1 MVDRI
6 GQQFGNYQL
15 IRPLG
20 RGGFAEVYL
29 GKHVYLKSL
38 AAIKLLPAFMKSE
51 DVEDFLAEAQILA
64 RLTHPHIVR
73 VLDFALVEDTP
84 FLVMDY
90 APHGTLRERH
100 PKGARLSLETVISY
114 VKQIAP
120 ALQYAHEQKL
130 IHRDVKPENMLLG
143 GNDDVLLS
151 DFGIAAIIRTTG
163 SLTTERVAGTLPY
176 MAPEQLSGK
185 LNRACDQYALGVV
198 VYEWLS
204 GERPFQGSQVE
215 IISQHLSTLP
225 PPLRAKVP
233 LISPGIEQVVMKA
246 LAKEPGQRFPSVQDF
261 AAALERASQ
270 MPEQIGPVYLTNQS
284 SHSAVTEV
292 SSNPPPHQA
301 KPTPFLG
308 VSPQPLTGSDT
319 KLVSIK
325 QRKGLS
331 RGKIA
336 LLVSLILIVISG
348 SLGLFYSFL
357 SKSIVPPSSTPTAT
371 SSLYITPT
379 PDPPSAASSDYAMF
393 GYNPQHTHF
402 NPSETVLSPSNVSGL
417 VQDWIGNTGYSIYSS
432 PTITNGVVYVG
443 SEDGELYAFDV
454 ATHKRFWPPTFTG
467 GAIYSS
473 PAIAKGVVYVGSANH
488 KLYAFNASTGQP
500 FWQAPAITGGEI
512 KSSPVIAKGVVYIGS
527 YDSHL
532 YAFDASTGQPFWST
546 PASTRGVI
554 ESSPAVA
561 NGVVYVGSDD
571 GNLYAFDANNGS
583 QLWYATTGNFM
594 VSSPAVADDIVYVG
608 SADHN
613 FYAFSASGCGKP
625 FCSALW
631 HYTTGNRI
639 LSSPA
644 IANGVVYV
652 GSDDYK
658 LYAFDAHN
666 GTVLWTSN
674 PAGDSFFSSPV
685 VANGVVYIGSFDN
698 DLYAFNASGCGKP
711 SCSAL
716 WHYTTGNRIFSSPA
730 IANGVVYVGSYDKKL
745 YAFHLPRTTP

>member
-100 PKGARLSLETVISY
+100 PKGARLSLETDIAY
-114 VKQIAP
+114 GKQIAP
-120 ALQYAHEQKL
+120 TLQYAHEQKL

-176 MAPEQLSGK
+176 MAHEQLSGK

-319 KLVSIK
+319 KLVYIK

-336 LLVSLILIVISG
+336 LRVSLILIVISG

-432 PTITNGVVYVG
+432 PTITNGVVY
-443 SEDGELYAFDV
+443 
-454 ATHKRFWPPTFTG
+454 
-467 GAIYSS
+467 
-473 PAIAKGVVYVGSANH
+473 
-488 KLYAFNASTGQP
+488 
-500 FWQAPAITGGEI
+500 
-512 KSSPVIAKGVVYIGS
+512 IGS

-571 GNLYAFDANNGS
+571 CNLYAFDANNSS

-644 IANGVVYV
+644 IANGVVY
-652 GSDDYK
+652 
-658 LYAFDAHN
+658 
-666 GTVLWTSN
+666 
-674 PAGDSFFSSPV
+674 
-685 VANGVVYIGSFDN
+685 IGSFDN